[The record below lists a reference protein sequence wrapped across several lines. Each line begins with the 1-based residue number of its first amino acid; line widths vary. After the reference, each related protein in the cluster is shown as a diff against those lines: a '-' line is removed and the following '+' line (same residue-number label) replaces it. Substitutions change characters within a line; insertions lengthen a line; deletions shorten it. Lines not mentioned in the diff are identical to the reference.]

1 MNVAHADVVV
11 PFDEASMTRRCLALI
26 VALAATL
33 VPYGS
38 PVSGQ
43 AGGTVTLFEGARL
56 ITGEPGG
63 TLENSAFIVE
73 NDRFLR
79 VGKKGEVA
87 LPRGAARVD
96 LTGKTVMPALVEL
109 HAHLGYFTTNT
120 ERRPRAASFTRDQLL
135 HDLQQLA
142 YYGVGT
148 VLSLGA
154 DRREVAYQARD
165 EWRKSPPP
173 DAARFFTAGQGL
185 AAPDAGPAGELQQ
198 AVYSVTTEAQAR
210 KDVQELAARKV
221 DGWIKI
227 WHDSRRGKMA
237 PDVIRAIIDEAHK
250 NKLRVAAHIHELED
264 FKDLLRMG
272 IDGMAHPTW
281 RQESVEP
288 VDDELIALLKQHPNV
303 FMCTSFWTPR
313 NQIYGARPYWIDEPI
328 LKETFSTEEIRA
340 LDNPNTPKD
349 AATQWATGRVP
360 RSLKRLKE
368 AGVRFGLGTD
378 MGGGGPGYYGLSS
391 HIEMESLVK
400 AGLTP
405 AEVIT
410 AATRNS
416 AQILGVE
423 NLGTIAA
430 GKGADFIVLDANP
443 LDNIANTRRIGQ
455 VYLRGR
461 RLDREALRAKWHPA
475 SGAAGYRP
483 VADWARLPEGMR
495 WGQVTAATADAD
507 GNLYVFRRAQP
518 PILKLDAQGVFTR
531 GFGEGVIAAAHGIRV
546 DPQGFL
552 WAADVR
558 GHAVY
563 KMDRDGNILLT
574 LGKKGVSGAGVDT
587 FNGPTDVLVT
597 ATGDVFVTDGQFN
610 SRVVHFTKDGA
621 FVKAWGTPGSGPG
634 QFKVPHA
641 IAIDSAGRLF
651 VADRDNS
658 RIELFDQRGTFLD
671 EWTAFG
677 QPSGLFID
685 GTDRLYVAAIGARSG
700 LITGSARTGR
710 VDTFMAIPAQE
721 LNGPHLVNVDARGQ
735 VYVAD
740 LLASDLRKFVVD

>member
-1 MNVAHADVVV
+1 MKH
-11 PFDEASMTRRCLALI
+11 PLALLI
-26 VALAATL
+26 AVAAVLIPNAN
-33 VPYGS
+33 S
-38 PVSGQ
+38 VSGQ
-43 AGGTVTLFEGARL
+43 VGGAATLFEGARL
-56 ITGEPGG
+56 ITGEAGAA
-63 TLENSAFIVE
+63 LENSAFIVE
-73 NDRFLR
+73 NDRFVR
-79 VGKKGEVA
+79 VGKKGELA

-96 LTGKTVMPALVEL
+96 LTGKTVMPTLVEL
-109 HAHLGYFTTNT
+109 HAHLGYFKTNT
-120 ERRPRAASFTRDQLL
+120 ERRPRATSFTREQLL
-135 HDLQQLA
+135 NDLQQSA
-142 YYGVGT
+142 YYGVGA
-148 VLSLGA
+148 VMSLGA

-165 EWRKSPPP
+165 EWRKTPPP

-185 AAPDAGPAGELQQ
+185 AAPNAGPAGELQD
-198 AVYSVTTEAQAR
+198 AVYSVTTEAEAR

-237 PDVIRAIIDEAHK
+237 PEVIRAIIDEAHK
-250 NKLRVAAHIHELED
+250 NKLRVAAHIHELQD

-328 LKETFSTEEIRA
+328 LKETFSAEEINA
-340 LDNPNTPKD
+340 LENPNTPKD
-349 AATQWATGRVP
+349 AAAQWAAGRVP

-391 HIEMESLVK
+391 HVEMESLVK

-405 AEVIT
+405 AEAIT

-430 GKGADFIVLDANP
+430 GKSADFIVLDANP
-443 LDNIANTRRIGQ
+443 LENIANTRRINR

-461 RLDREALRAKWHPA
+461 AVDREALRAKWHPA
-475 SGAAGYRP
+475 SRAAAYRP

-495 WGQVTAATADAD
+495 WGQVTASAADAD

-518 PILKLDAQGVFTR
+518 PILQLNPKGELTR

-552 WAADVR
+552 WTADVR
-558 GHAVY
+558 GHTVY
-563 KMDRDGNILLT
+563 KMDRDGNVLMT
-574 LGKKGVSGAGVDT
+574 LGKKGVSGVGVDT

-597 ATGDVFVTDGQFN
+597 KTGEVFVTDGQFN
-610 SRVVHFTKDGA
+610 SRVVHFAGDGT
-621 FVKAWGTPGSGPG
+621 FMKAWGTAGSGPG

-651 VADRDNS
+651 IADRDNG
-658 RIELFDQRGTFLD
+658 RIVIFDQQGTFID

-685 GTDRLYVAAIGARSG
+685 AADRLYVAAIGARSG
-700 LITGSARTGR
+700 LVTGSARTGK
-710 VDTFMAIPAQE
+710 VDGFLAIPAKD
-721 LNGPHLVNVDARGQ
+721 LNGPHLVTVDARGQ

-740 LLASDLRKFVVD
+740 LLASDLRKFVAD